1 MDRFNVY
8 NLELDPYIR
17 YINLG
22 LYNDT
27 GPRGLGVTNFHPSPV
42 NLQGSGQILDLKQFS
57 PIYKYRS
64 LQ

>member
-1 MDRFNVY
+1 MVWSENMDRFNVY

-42 NLQGSGQILDLKQFS
+42 NLQGSGQI
-57 PIYKYRS
+57 
-64 LQ
+64 